1 MESFRDVLDRLTQNF
16 VTELL
21 DAVRAAALEQLA
33 AREPKEARPKPT
45 RILRTNHAEVAHAQP
60 APVVVRKFE
69 IPVGQPR
76 RRRRRAA
83 GTSPA
88 RPRKPIAPPQPK
100 VVKFE
105 VVPHPEQK
113 NRRIVLTRLDNA

>member
-1 MESFRDVLDRLTQNF
+1 MESFRDVLERLTQNF
-16 VTELL
+16 VSELL
-21 DAVRAAALEQLA
+21 ETVRAAALEQLA
-33 AREPKEARPKPT
+33 DRQPREARPKPT
-45 RILRTNHAEVAHAQP
+45 RIVRSNHAEVAEA

-76 RRRRRAA
+76 RRRRSAGAA
-83 GTSPA
+83 AP
-88 RPRKPIAPPQPK
+88 RPRKPVVVPQPK

-113 NRRIVLTRLDNA
+113 NRRIVLTRLDNP

>member
-1 MESFRDVLDRLTQNF
+1 MESFRDALDRLTKNF
-16 VTELL
+16 VSELL
-21 DAVRAAALEQLA
+21 ATVRTAAIGQLA
-33 AREPKEARPKPT
+33 KQEPRETRAKPT
-45 RILRTNHAEVAHAQP
+45 RILRQARVQPAET

-69 IPVGQPR
+69 IPVGRPR
-76 RRRRRAA
+76 RRRIAGAA
-83 GTSPA
+83 PV
-88 RPRKPIAPPQPK
+88 RKPAAPPQAPK